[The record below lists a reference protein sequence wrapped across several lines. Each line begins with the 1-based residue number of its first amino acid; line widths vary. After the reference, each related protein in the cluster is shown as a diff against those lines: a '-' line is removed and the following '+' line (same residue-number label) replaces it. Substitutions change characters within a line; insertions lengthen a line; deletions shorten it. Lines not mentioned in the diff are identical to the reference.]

1 MKMTTKMTGQ
11 RIIRMQDLPAKVG
24 FQRSTIYELIAKG
37 KFPEPF
43 KLVPG
48 GRAPGWLETTVDD
61 WIESREQLSR
71 DNNTK

>member
-1 MKMTTKMTGQ
+1 MTTKMTGQ
-11 RIIRMQDLPAKVG
+11 RIIRMHDLPAKVG

-43 KLVPG
+43 KLIPG
-48 GRAPGWLETTVDD
+48 GRATGLLETTVDD

>member
-1 MKMTTKMTGQ
+1 MTTKMTGQ

-24 FQRSTIYELIAKG
+24 FQRSTIYELIAKE

-43 KLVPG
+43 KLIPG
-48 GRAPGWLETTVDD
+48 GRATGWLETTVDD
-61 WIESREQLSR
+61 WVENREQLSK

>member
-1 MKMTTKMTGQ
+1 MTTKMTGQ
-11 RIIRMQDLPAKVG
+11 RIIRMHDLPAKVG

-43 KLVPG
+43 KLIPG
-48 GRAPGWLETTVDD
+48 GRAAGWLETTVDD
-61 WIESREQLSR
+61 WIESHEQLSR

>member
-1 MKMTTKMTGQ
+1 MHIPSRPQQCGFLL
-11 RIIRMQDLPAKVG
+11 IIRMNKFTLIVVEMG
-24 FQRSTIYELIAKG
+24 YFIAKG

-43 KLVPG
+43 KLIPG
-48 GRAPGWLETTVDD
+48 GRAAGWLETTVDD